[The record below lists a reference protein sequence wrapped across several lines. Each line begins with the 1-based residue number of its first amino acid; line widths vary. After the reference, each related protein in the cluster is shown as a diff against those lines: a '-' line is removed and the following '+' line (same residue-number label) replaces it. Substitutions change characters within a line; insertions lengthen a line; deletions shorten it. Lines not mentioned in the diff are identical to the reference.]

1 MILFFVGFIIY
12 ALMRCL
18 PSSFIENMARQK
30 SMQPGSKSFDE
41 WMAQLNAMY
50 NMDKSIIPGYFSW
63 LGTAIRGE
71 FGDSWLY
78 TVPVLEKFNDCVW
91 LSFVMGGIAFILE
104 ILIAVPLG
112 VIAATKQYS
121 KADYTISIIALAGIS
136 LPTFFFASLLKLVFS
151 VKLGWFDLFGLVGRN
166 YNQLSAWG
174 QVLDKANH
182 LVLPIL
188 TLVCFEALMSWV
200 TLKSLRMRRIISGRP
215 KIVVR
220 DGQIEQ
226 ATMQDLRLSVDD
238 LMTALRQQQVFD
250 ISQVQFAVMETT
262 GTISV
267 YLKAECQPLTP
278 ADITLKKTAQNPPV
292 AVIQDGCVMNKSL
305 AMLGKNQAWLEQ
317 KLAEHRLTEK
327 QVFLMLS
334 DAEGT
339 CTIIP
344 KKRGDAA

>member
-1 MILFFVGFIIY
+1 MSVVLIRSLILYIVVIFGVR
-12 ALMRCL
+12 LMGKRQL
-18 PSSFIENMARQK
+18 GELQPSELVI
-30 SMQPGSKSFDE
+30 
-41 WMAQLNAMY
+41 
-50 NMDKSIIPGYFSW
+50 
-63 LGTAIRGE
+63 T
-71 FGDSWLY
+71 
-78 TVPVLEKFNDCVW
+78 
-91 LSFVMGGIAFILE
+91 
-104 ILIAVPLG
+104 ILISNIATLPLED
-112 VIAATKQYS
+112 TS
-121 KADYTISIIALAGIS
+121 IALILGIM
-136 LPTFFFASLLKLVFS
+136 
-151 VKLGWFDLFGLVGRN
+151 
-166 YNQLSAWG
+166 
-174 QVLDKANH
+174 
-182 LVLPIL
+182 PIL

-226 ATMQDLRLSVDD
+226 ATMRDLRLSVDD

-344 KKRGDAA
+344 KKRGDADTGAVQLRDSVAGAFGNQPPVETAGHRTANCRNPAGAGEAGICGVPKPVGKIGTPAESGGLAGQGAANRCDSFASGTHAGRGL

>member
-1 MILFFVGFIIY
+1 
-12 ALMRCL
+12 
-18 PSSFIENMARQK
+18 
-30 SMQPGSKSFDE
+30 
-41 WMAQLNAMY
+41 
-50 NMDKSIIPGYFSW
+50 
-63 LGTAIRGE
+63 
-71 FGDSWLY
+71 
-78 TVPVLEKFNDCVW
+78 
-91 LSFVMGGIAFILE
+91 
-104 ILIAVPLG
+104 
-112 VIAATKQYS
+112 
-121 KADYTISIIALAGIS
+121 
-136 LPTFFFASLLKLVFS
+136 
-151 VKLGWFDLFGLVGRN
+151 
-166 YNQLSAWG
+166 
-174 QVLDKANH
+174 
-182 LVLPIL
+182 
-188 TLVCFEALMSWV
+188 
-200 TLKSLRMRRIISGRP
+200 MRRIISGRP

>member
-1 MILFFVGFIIY
+1 MSVVLIRSLILYIVVIFGVR
-12 ALMRCL
+12 LMGKRQL
-18 PSSFIENMARQK
+18 GELQPSELVI
-30 SMQPGSKSFDE
+30 
-41 WMAQLNAMY
+41 
-50 NMDKSIIPGYFSW
+50 
-63 LGTAIRGE
+63 T
-71 FGDSWLY
+71 
-78 TVPVLEKFNDCVW
+78 
-91 LSFVMGGIAFILE
+91 
-104 ILIAVPLG
+104 ILISNIATLPLED
-112 VIAATKQYS
+112 T
-121 KADYTISIIALAGIS
+121 SIPLILGI
-136 LPTFFFASLLKLVFS
+136 
-151 VKLGWFDLFGLVGRN
+151 
-166 YNQLSAWG
+166 
-174 QVLDKANH
+174 
-182 LVLPIL
+182 LPIL

-317 KLAEHRLTEK
+317 KLAEHRLTENRC
-327 QVFLMLS
+327 S
-334 DAEGT
+334 
-339 CTIIP
+339 
-344 KKRGDAA
+344 